1 MQTKKRSPFTAIV
14 LAVVIGLLVIALLNG
29 VVRPT
34 QVVVARVPIAPGT
47 LLTAE
52 LVELRTIPAGAKPA
66 DALTKVEEA
75 AGKMVAVGRTPG
87 DMIVQS
93 VLGEIAGAGLP
104 AELPEGHIAMAIH
117 VDLAS
122 GVAGLLR
129 AGQTVTIIGMLS
141 PDLIQDNPT
150 TVLPAAIPEFS
161 SPALT
166 PNAPLRPTL
175 APTPSGAGSPTAT
188 PTPLPPSA
196 PLARLA
202 ITGLK
207 VLMVPQSFRYEE
219 VPAGASQE
227 ELFSSARTSASAQEG
242 SVIVLDVPTQQVEVT
257 PGLKVDPPTLLAALD
272 KYGAIH
278 LALQST
284 KGLNLDVSDV
294 LTLNLGELYEEMN
307 DYRKKD

>member
-1 MQTKKRSPFTAIV
+1 MQTKKRSPFTATV

-52 LVELRTIPAGAKPA
+52 LVELHTIPAGAKPA
-66 DALTKVEEA
+66 DALTKVEDA
-75 AGKMVAVGRTPG
+75 AGKMVAVGRAPG

-141 PDLIQDNPT
+141 PDLIKDNPT

-166 PNAPLRPTL
+166 PNAPLRPTT
-175 APTPSGAGSPTAT
+175 APTAT

-272 KYGAIH
+272 KYGTIH

-307 DYRKKD
+307 DYRKKE

>member
-14 LAVVIGLLVIALLNG
+14 LAVIIGVLVIALLNG

-47 LLTAE
+47 LLTKD
-52 LVELRTIPAGAKPA
+52 LVELRTIPAGGKPA
-66 DALTKVEEA
+66 DALTKVEDVD
-75 AGKMVAVGRTPG
+75 GKMVAVGRAPG
-87 DMIVQS
+87 DLIVQS
-93 VLGEIAGAGLP
+93 VLGEVAGAGLP

-141 PDLIQDNPT
+141 PDLIKENPT

-166 PNAPLRPTL
+166 PNIPMG
-175 APTPSGAGSPTAT
+175 PTPAPTAT
-188 PTPLPPSA
+188 PTPAPPSA

-219 VPAGASQE
+219 VPAGASE
-227 ELFSSARTSASAQEG
+227 EQLFASARTSSSAQEG

-278 LALQST
+278 LALQSN
-284 KGLNLDVSDV
+284 KGLSLDVSDV

-307 DYRKKD
+307 DYRKKE

>member
-14 LAVVIGLLVIALLNG
+14 LAVIIGVLVIALLNG
-29 VVRPT
+29 IVRPV

-47 LLTAE
+47 LLTKD
-52 LVELRTIPAGAKPA
+52 LVELRTIPAGGKPA
-66 DALTKVEEA
+66 DALTKVEDA
-75 AGKMVAVGRTPG
+75 DGKMVAVGRAPG
-87 DMIVQS
+87 DLIVQS
-93 VLGEIAGAGLP
+93 VLGEVAGAGLP

-141 PDLIQDNPT
+141 PDLIKENPT

-161 SPALT
+161 SPTLIPNT
-166 PNAPLRPTL
+166 PM
-175 APTPSGAGSPTAT
+175 APTPEPTAT
-188 PTPLPPSA
+188 PTPAPPSA

-219 VPAGASQE
+219 VPAGASE
-227 ELFSSARTSASAQEG
+227 EQLFSSARTSSSAQEG

-272 KYGAIH
+272 QYGLIH
-278 LALQST
+278 LALEPV
-284 KGLNLDVSDV
+284 GGVNLDVSDV
-294 LTLNLGELYEEMN
+294 VTLNLGELYEEMN
-307 DYRKKD
+307 DYRKKE